1 MVSNGEFK
9 GVGKD
14 IFTPAAVRKAG
25 QEAIVRSG
33 LLAAGDEPTQLQAL
47 HELEPVVEAE
57 LNRHNRMR
65 RPWVPADFFP
75 LDEEGRIVGRLGQ
88 DETAQPLSPE
98 AQAAMVVNLLTEDN
112 LPAYHRIIANNFG
125 LDGPWGT
132 WTNQWTAEEDAHAY
146 VMRVFLDLTKQVAP
160 SELEADRL
168 AQMQQGYAVEK
179 DPFHTLAYVTFQ
191 ELATRV
197 SHRQT
202 GLASKND
209 IADAMLERVAA
220 DENLHMLFYRNLAKN
235 ALDLAPNQMMR
246 AITDEVMGFEMPGSN
261 IKGFQVSALRIAN
274 AQIYDLRR
282 HADEVVKPVLR
293 QWKIFE
299 RDDFTG
305 YGAEARDELARFLDE
320 LDKSA
325 ARFDEQRDSGRVD
338 SLIARLAARD
348 QRASSL

>member
-1 MVSNGEFK
+1 MDHSGEFN

-33 LLAAGDEPTQLQAL
+33 MLDAGNEPTQLQAL
-47 HELEPVVEAE
+47 HELEPVVAAE
-57 LNRHNRMR
+57 LDRHNAKR

-75 LDEEGRIVGRLGQ
+75 LDSEGRIVGRL
-88 DETAQPLSPE
+88 DRDADAQPLSPE

-146 VMRVFLDLTKQVAP
+146 VMRVFLDLTHQVAP
-160 SELEADRL
+160 DKLEADRL
-168 AQMQQGYAVEK
+168 AQMQQGYNVEK

-202 GLASKND
+202 GIASQND
-209 IADAMLERVAA
+209 IADAMLQRVAA
-220 DENLHMLFYRNLAKN
+220 DENLHMLFYRNLAKS
-235 ALDLAPNQMMR
+235 ALDVAPNQMMR
-246 AITDEVMGFEMPGSN
+246 AIADEVMGFEMPGSN
-261 IKGFQVSALRIAN
+261 IAGFQVSALRIAN
-274 AQIYDLRR
+274 AQIYDPRR
-282 HADEVVKPVLR
+282 HADEVVKPVLK

-305 YGAEARDELARFLDE
+305 YGAEARDELALFLAE
-320 LDKSA
+320 LERSA
-325 ARFDEQRDSGRVD
+325 ERFDEQRDSGRLD
-338 SLIARLAARD
+338 KLIARLAARS
-348 QRASSL
+348 R